1 MFFGRIIIL
10 LKFNYERGYTYM
22 KEESIF
28 LITPLGDENSP
39 ERCHAD
45 KLWNNV
51 FQPLENKIS
60 INDVKCK
67 FVRSD
72 LLPESGD
79 SRIKRIMDLIRES
92 KGCIVDLYKI
102 NNLNVI
108 YEVGLAHSQ
117 GKRVFFLR
125 SDKID
130 ENDIPSDIR
139 HYADYY
145 YKYNFDVFNGDASSE
160 VVSNISKRVSEVVS
174 AMISGS
180 NLYRPSFYEPTD
192 QYLSNVLEKIDS
204 KINNLERLFR
214 DFGTS
219 SEDERTLA
227 QYIIGENEAFQALT
241 DAVQKS
247 KISAKTTRFSPYSV
261 VGRQNTF
268 FNAINELMSHNIHPD
283 TFERIIA
290 ANNSEKFDEIAK
302 LMANNTGKDFTI
314 YISKIEY
321 SFEMVV
327 IDDEIVFIHFRKYIN
342 ITDQK
347 PSDQQTAL
355 ITATLKIEK
364 RIIANEF
371 SAIFDSIKNNSKDIV
386 CVIDCS
392 KLTTENLGQEIDKY
406 RKQFNNAVKEYNA
419 AINKDS

>member
-1 MFFGRIIIL
+1 MSTQ
-10 LKFNYERGYTYM
+10 K
-22 KEESIF
+22 IF
-28 LITPLGDENSP
+28 LITPLGNKQSP

-45 KLWNNV
+45 KMWNSVFKPLSSRNV
-51 FQPLENKIS
+51 LDNTNFEFI
-60 INDVKCK
+60 
-67 FVRSD
+67 RSD

-79 SRIKRIMDLIRES
+79 SRIKEIMSLIRECR
-92 KGCIVDLYKI
+92 GCIVDLYKI

-125 SDKID
+125 SDKIKED
-130 ENDIPSDIR
+130 EIPSDIR
-139 HYADYY
+139 YYADYY
-145 YKYNFDVFNGDASSE
+145 YPYNIEVFDGEASSE
-160 VVSNISKRVSEVVS
+160 EINNITKKVSDVVK
-174 AMISGS
+174 AMISGDTNT
-180 NLYRPSFYEPTD
+180 NLYRPYFYQPTE
-192 QYLSNVLEKIDS
+192 QYVSTVLEEING
-204 KINNLERLFR
+204 KINNLERLLK

-227 QYIIGENEAFQALT
+227 QYIIGENEAFRALT
-241 DAVQKS
+241 EAVKKS
-247 KISAKTTRFSPYSV
+247 SISAKTTRFSPYSV

-268 FNAINELMSHNIHPD
+268 FNAINDLMSQDVHPE

-290 ANNSEKFDEIAK
+290 ANNREKFNEIAK
-302 LMANNTGKDFTI
+302 LMANNTGKNFKI

-342 ITDQK
+342 MADGK
-347 PSDQQTAL
+347 PSTQPISL

-371 SAIFDSIKNNSKDIV
+371 STIFDSIKNNSKDIV
-386 CVIDCS
+386 SLIDCN
-392 KLTTENLGQEIDKY
+392 KLTTENLGQEIDNYK
-406 RKQFNNAVKEYNA
+406 KLFDNAVKEYEDA
-419 AINKDS
+419 FNKKVK

>member
-1 MFFGRIIIL
+1 
-10 LKFNYERGYTYM
+10 M

-28 LITPLGDENSP
+28 LITPLGNDNSS

-51 FQPLENKIS
+51 FQPLEDKIL
-60 INDVKCK
+60 INDIKCK

-125 SDKID
+125 SDKIK
-130 ENDIPSDIR
+130 EEEIPSDIR
-139 HYADYY
+139 YYADYY
-145 YKYNFDVFNGDASSE
+145 YKYEFDVFNGDASSE
-160 VVSNISKRVSEVVS
+160 VVNNISKRVSEVVT

-192 QYLSNVLEKIDS
+192 QYLSNVLEKIDG
-204 KINNLERLFR
+204 KINNLERLLR

-227 QYIIGENEAFQALT
+227 QYIIGENEAFRALT
-241 DAVQKS
+241 NAVQKS
-247 KISAKTTRFSPYSV
+247 SISAKTTRFSPYSV

-268 FNAINELMSHNIHPD
+268 FNAINDLMSQNVHPE

-290 ANNSEKFDEIAK
+290 ANNVEKFNEIAK
-302 LMANNTGKDFTI
+302 LMANNTGKNFKI
-314 YISKIEY
+314 YISRIEY

-342 ITDQK
+342 MADEK
-347 PSDQQTAL
+347 PSDQPIAL

-371 SAIFDSIKNNSKDIV
+371 STIFDSIKNNSKDIV
-386 CVIDCS
+386 CVIDCNH
-392 KLTTENLGQEIDKY
+392 LTTENLGQEIDKY
-406 RKQFNNAVKEYNA
+406 RQKFNNAVKEYEA
-419 AINKDS
+419 AINKNL

>member
-1 MFFGRIIIL
+1 MGVRF
-10 LKFNYERGYTYM
+10 M
-22 KEESIF
+22 KEETIF
-28 LITPLGDENSP
+28 LITPLGDNNSP

-45 KLWNNV
+45 KMWNNV
-51 FQPLENKIS
+51 FQPLEKEPVF
-60 INDVKCK
+60 NDVMCR

-125 SDKID
+125 SDQIKED
-130 ENDIPSDIR
+130 EIPSDIR
-139 HYADYY
+139 YYADYY
-145 YKYNFDVFNGDASSE
+145 YRYNFDIFNGDASSE
-160 VVSNISKRVSEVVS
+160 VISNISKKVSEVVN

-180 NLYRPSFYEPTD
+180 NLYRPSFYQPTD
-192 QYLSNVLEKIDS
+192 QYLSNVLEGIDG
-204 KINNLERLFR
+204 KLNNLERLLK

-227 QYIIGENEAFQALT
+227 QYIIGENEAFNALT
-241 DAVQKS
+241 EAVRKS
-247 KISAKTTRFSPYSV
+247 SISAKTTRFSPYSV

-268 FNAINELMSHNIHPD
+268 FNAINNLMSRNVHPE

-290 ANNSEKFDEIAK
+290 ANNIEKFSEIAK
-302 LMANNTGKDFTI
+302 LMANNTGKNFKI
-314 YISKIEY
+314 YISRIEY

-327 IDDEIVFIHFRKYIN
+327 IDDEIVLIHFRKYIN
-342 ITDQK
+342 TGDEK
-347 PSDQQTAL
+347 PSNQPIAL

-386 CVIDCS
+386 CVIDCNQ
-392 KLTTENLGQEIDKY
+392 LTTENLGQEIDKY
-406 RKQFNNAVKEYNA
+406 REQFNNAVKEYEI
-419 AINKDS
+419 AINKNI